1 MEGHRPATIMAGLGY
16 SSFGPAGHFLECQSW
31 PTSAPKAWPT
41 ALPFSAPGA
50 SVRAFPQAVVGASLG
65 SRLLCLEIAG
75 NILVSGFLV
84 GMVWIRSDQFRSQLP
99 YACRH
104 EGEAKFRTLSL
115 IVVVTLSLPEEQPL
129 RWLRRLESRCHPM
142 GSVCDRG
149 NMAH

>member
-1 MEGHRPATIMAGLGY
+1 MEGHSPATILAGLGY
-16 SSFGPAGHFLECQSW
+16 SSFGTRG
-31 PTSAPKAWPT
+31 
-41 ALPFSAPGA
+41 ALPRVPVLADFGTEGVADRASFLGALAA

-84 GMVWIRSDQFRSQLP
+84 GMVRTRSDQFRSQLP

-115 IVVVTLSLPEEQPL
+115 IVVVTLSLPEEQPP
-129 RWLRRLESRCHPM
+129 RWLRRL
-142 GSVCDRG
+142 
-149 NMAH
+149 